1 MRFEKELQQK
11 EMRHEMKYR
20 LSQLQK
26 NNSAQQL
33 QHIPQQTTMGS
44 SFKHP
49 KPQINV
55 VELPGSTQNLSRSAA
70 PTPSPLTPNSTEEL
84 LPMVDETQE
93 EVRNFVEIAHRH
105 FLHSIIFSLRRC
117 LAPGLQLHTAGH
129 AHRSMAYKESNND
142 AMRVDTSL
150 KTRGSPTT
158 KLPKENKVS
167 HNNKSIK

>member
-33 QHIPQQTTMGS
+33 QHIPPPTNMGGS
-44 SFKHP
+44 LKHP

-55 VELPGSTQNLSRSAA
+55 VELPGSTQNLIPSVA

-93 EVRNFVEIAHRH
+93 EVIWLA
-105 FLHSIIFSLRRC
+105 SLK
-117 LAPGLQLHTAGH
+117 LQLFNMSFFCSLLLCSALDHPHLTVDH
-129 AHRSMAYKESNND
+129 VHHSMAYKNSTTIKCSESRN
-142 AMRVDTSL
+142 RIKGSTS
-150 KTRGSPTT
+150 GPT
-158 KLPKENKVS
+158 N
-167 HNNKSIK
+167 I

>member
-33 QHIPQQTTMGS
+33 HHIPPPTNMGGS
-44 SFKHP
+44 LKHP

-55 VELPGSTQNLSRSAA
+55 VELPGSTQNLVRSVA

-93 EVRNFVEIAHRH
+93 EVTWLGPLKFQQINVSVFYSS
-105 FLHSIIFSLRRC
+105 LHCSALDH
-117 LAPGLQLHTAGH
+117 LHLTVGH
-129 AHRSMAYKESNND
+129 VHHSMAYKNS
-142 AMRVDTSL
+142 
-150 KTRGSPTT
+150 TT
-158 KLPKENKVS
+158 IMFGVS
-167 HNNKSIK
+167 KFDQTDQLLAQQIF